1 MADDGQE
8 NRLIA
13 ERRAKLAR
21 LRHAGKAYPNDF
33 HRDALADELLAA
45 YQSHSAESLAAQ
57 PVTVN
62 VADATLPLWRPL
74 AWKVSF
80 RPG

>member
-1 MADDGQE
+1 MV
-8 NRLIA
+8 
-13 ERRAKLAR
+13 RAKHSVTPAGDGDILASIGRR
-21 LRHAGKAYPNDF
+21 LAAASRHATM
-33 HRDALADELLAA
+33 
-45 YQSHSAESLAAQ
+45 AAQ

>member
-1 MADDGQE
+1 MS
-8 NRLIA
+8 R
-13 ERRAKLAR
+13 R
-21 LRHAGKAYPNDF
+21 LRLAEEGAG
-33 HRDALADELLAA
+33 EAA
-45 YQSHSAESLAAQ
+45 QKDSSVCPPTPAWVRKCRIRHGSRLVEQVEVPFGPAAGQ

-62 VADATLPLWRPL
+62 VADATVPLWRPL

>member
-1 MADDGQE
+1 MA
-8 NRLIA
+8 
-13 ERRAKLAR
+13 
-21 LRHAGKAYPNDF
+21 AG
-33 HRDALADELLAA
+33 
-45 YQSHSAESLAAQ
+45 Q

-62 VADATLPLWRPL
+62 VADATVLLWRPL